1 LLARSL
7 TYLHNLKR
15 KVEQKL
21 KRLYIPVTNEEEIK
35 SFKVGQEVL
44 VSGRLF
50 VARDAAH
57 KRLIDMFKRGEDI
70 PIDFKNGAIYYMGPC
85 PEKPGEVI
93 GPCGPTTAGRM
104 DIFTPIVL
112 KLGVKVLIGKGK
124 RSPQVKEAIKSYGA
138 IYLATFGG
146 AAILIQ
152 SCVKSQK
159 ILMFEDLG
167 PEAIREIEV
176 EDLPCVV
183 AVDSQGED
191 IYEIGPRKYARNLK

>member
-1 LLARSL
+1 M
-7 TYLHNLKR
+7 
-15 KVEQKL
+15 

-124 RSPQVKEAIKSYGA
+124 RSPQVKEAIKKLRCNLPCH
-138 IYLATFGG
+138 IWW
-146 AAILIQ
+146 
-152 SCVKSQK
+152 SCYFNSKLCKIPKK

>member
-1 LLARSL
+1 MYIIIGKGR
-7 TYLHNLKR
+7 
-15 KVEQKL
+15 VERKL
-21 KRLYIPVTNEEEIK
+21 KRLYIPVASEEDLK
-35 SFKVGQEVL
+35 NLKVGQEVL
-44 VSGRLF
+44 VSGKLF

-57 KRLIDMFKRGEDI
+57 KRLYEMVKRGEDI

-104 DIFTPIVL
+104 DVFTPMIL

-124 RSPQVKEAIKSYGA
+124 RSPQVKEAIKSYRA
-138 IYLATFGG
+138 VYLATFGG
-146 AAILIQ
+146 AAVLIQ
-152 SCVKSQK
+152 SCVKSQR

-167 PEAIREIEV
+167 AEAVRELEV
-176 EDLPCVV
+176 EDLPCIV
-183 AVDSQGED
+183 AIDSQGED

>member
-1 LLARSL
+1 M
-7 TYLHNLKR
+7 
-15 KVEQKL
+15 

-35 SFKVGQEVL
+35 NFKAGQEVL
-44 VSGRLF
+44 VSGKLF

-57 KRLIDMFKRGEDI
+57 KKLIEMIQRGEDI

-85 PEKPGEVI
+85 PEKPGEII

-104 DIFTPIVL
+104 DIFTPMIL

-124 RSPQVKEAIKSYGA
+124 RSPQVKEAIKSYSA
-138 IYLATFGG
+138 VYLATFGG
-146 AAILIQ
+146 AAVLIQ

-159 ILMFEDLG
+159 VLMFEELG
-167 PEAIREIEV
+167 AEAVREIEV
-176 EDLPCVV
+176 ESLPCIV

-191 IYEIGPRKYARNLK
+191 IYEIGSRKYARNVK